1 MSIGNE
7 KLSEK
12 LAIVSKLDPKS
23 QSAATVTSDYV
34 DMAKIKKVIF
44 ILQTGALGTSATVDM
59 AIKGDTTSGGSYTTT
74 ITGKSITQLVKAS
87 NDNNIAVVEVSAA
100 EVAAQG
106 FRYIRAS
113 VTVGTAAS
121 LISLVALA
129 GTLLY
134 SSANENDLAAVV
146 EIVA

>member
-12 LAIVSKLDPKS
+12 LAVVSKLNPIS

-44 ILQTGALGTSATVDM
+44 ILQTGVMGASATVDM
-59 AIKGDTTSGGSYTTT
+59 AIKGDTASGGSYTTT

-87 NDNNIAVVEVSAA
+87 NDNNIAIVEVSAA

-106 FRYIRAS
+106 YRYIRAS
-113 VTVGTAAS
+113 VTVGTAAC

-129 GTLLY
+129 GNLAY
-134 SSANENDLAAVV
+134 SSASENDLAAVV

>member
-1 MSIGNE
+1 MIGNE
-7 KLSEK
+7 KFTEQ
-12 LAIVSKLDPKS
+12 LAVVAKLDPKS

-44 ILQTGALGTSATVDM
+44 ILQTGVMGTSATVDM
-59 AIKGDTTSGGSYTTT
+59 AIKGDTASGGSYTTT
-74 ITGKSITQLVKAS
+74 ITDKSITQLVKAS

-106 FRYIRAS
+106 YRYIRAS
-113 VTVGTAAS
+113 VTVGTATS
-121 LISLVALA
+121 LVSLVALA
-129 GTLLY
+129 GNLAY
-134 SSANENDLAAVV
+134 SSASENDLAAVV

>member
-12 LAIVSKLDPKS
+12 LAVVAKLDPKS
-23 QSAATVTSDYV
+23 QSAATVTSDSI
-34 DMAKIKKVIF
+34 DMAKIKKVLF
-44 ILQTGALGTSATVDM
+44 IIQTGVLGASATVDM

-87 NDNNIAVVEVSAA
+87 NDNNIAGIEVSAA

-106 FRYIRAS
+106 LRYIRAS

-121 LISLVALA
+121 LISLVAL
-129 GTLLY
+129 GGNLLY

>member
-1 MSIGNE
+1 MIGNE
-7 KLSEK
+7 KFTEQ
-12 LAIVSKLDPKS
+12 LAVVAKLDPKS

-44 ILQTGALGTSATVDM
+44 ILQTGVMGTSATVDM
-59 AIKGDTTSGGSYTTT
+59 AIKGDTASGGSYTTT
-74 ITGKSITQLVKAS
+74 ITDKSITQLVKAS

-106 FRYIRAS
+106 YRYIRAS
-113 VTVGTAAS
+113 VTVGTATS
-121 LISLVALA
+121 LVSLVALGGNLA
-129 GTLLY
+129 Y
-134 SSANENDLAAVV
+134 SSASENDLAAVV

>member
-1 MSIGNE
+1 MAIGNE
-7 KLSEK
+7 KMTER
-12 LAIVSKLDPKS
+12 LALVSTLDPVS
-23 QSAATVTSDYV
+23 QSATTVTSDV
-34 DMAKIKKVIF
+34 INMKLVKKVLF
-44 ILQTGALGTSATVDM
+44 ILSTGVLGSSATVDL
-59 AIKGDTTSGGSYTTT
+59 AIKGDTTSGGSFTTT

-87 NDNNIAVVEVSAA
+87 NDNNQVMVEVSAA

-106 FRYIRAS
+106 FSFIRAS

-129 GTLLY
+129 DGLTY
-134 SSANENDLAAVV
+134 TMPSENDLASVV